1 MLRITKGFFEKKP
14 KTTYGVEFEFRTV
27 PLPNSNQRVRA
38 QIWDTSGAKQ
48 FLSITTIHYRF
59 AVGAFL
65 IYDITNEQSFN
76 NLKEWLEKIREYS
89 DEHVQIALVGNKKD
103 LVEDRSQIS
112 ENQKKMR
119 AELFKDIINDSDE
132 EGNDDSGKKK
142 FRKKEQKRITP
153 NYKIESIQYDGGD
166 NSSSAIYEGGDDEYQ
181 NNNNYM

>member
-1 MLRITKGFFEKKP
+1 M
-14 KTTYGVEFEFRTV
+14 
-27 PLPNSNQRVRA
+27 RA

-119 AELFKDIINDSDE
+119 KDLFKEYIDSDNE
-132 EGNDDSGKKK
+132 DDDGAKKK
-142 FRKKEQKRITP
+142 
-153 NYKIESIQYDGGD
+153 
-166 NSSSAIYEGGDDEYQ
+166 
-181 NNNNYM
+181 